1 MEVVS
6 PLLPSVSSS
15 SKQPATKATRRS
27 SSKATIHQQSSH
39 VTRTSQQSQQPTISD
54 VSTSSSLG
62 SQANTQ
68 TNVTS
73 STLNDTP
80 TVSDFG
86 GAYGYDDA
94 GGIGSLST
102 GTLDADRDVA
112 HLTGNAS
119 AVIPGSDITE
129 GQFLRLSPDEQRKQ
143 RRLIRNRLSAHMH
156 RQRQRGHIDAMETQ
170 VTELSLVILEM
181 RERLLA
187 ARNTLS
193 RVVSELPS
201 SSTTAI
207 EAAIAADSLIFVPG
221 VMKYQPPKEPGLLGF
236 TGPTKDALGAIRN
249 AVSTGLVGI
258 GVKPMCVALNGGGVG
273 VVGGVIGML
282 TSNVSRPLLPSPS
295 IPSMILK
302 LVENG
307 GINHT
312 SSVLTQSSTRNSQMS
327 SVANTSLPVS
337 ESHPHESHTFGHSTQ
352 QNGLKRNNGFNSL
365 QIKTE
370 FSVTSKHSSSSSLTE
385 DELGSVEGVISNG
398 TSSPHSASNPAETS
412 SPDTLEIGS
421 NNKRTKMD
429 TIQQQDQQSE
439 KKSKTISS
447 AGRRSKKARLS
458 QSATGDGESSSNTTA
473 TSSSSSGDERM
484 NPSVFTRSTSALSK
498 TSGRDPIPPTSTAS
512 EIVKPISISTLSS
525 SLIDFLPHKPAPIPL
540 LLERD
545 DINEDIDNDNDDDNE
560 GTKRADE
567 IVNAVFNG
575 VKAPFET
582 TTIKPLPKLSF
593 SRMPSFEVTSSSPLG
608 GEDGLDRRRDV
619 FMDRG
624 NIGRGIPSPSPFF
637 SMTRSGPFMRMDSF
651 DPPRN
656 IPTHTLFSSHN
667 NTAGVAIVSGGRP
680 TSTSDAS
687 GISIDE
693 HVEATMS
700 GIDQRLDS
708 NACSGLSRLSN
719 GVLIGGRNGEE
730 GLISIQPLTVSVPIS
745 SSQHY
750 DPPPTSMGSSSG
762 QTAVVAGSVA
772 GTHNPKALSVLSSSV
787 SSSVPQ
793 IRSVVGG
800 NGGLVFTSSSPLAIG
815 AIALFGLIAFISQST
830 QTSEFRSIPPGIHIS
845 SSSISSSIPSFN
857 LWKRSTNNILSSGAP
872 VGRLLFSSEM
882 RNVLGVD
889 TSHSSSAFG
898 DIPLHKRPF
907 IQSESVDDSLLSKR
921 AMLVLASAS
930 ADFDKDFFATS
941 SSSTALQSYSWP
953 YSMLWSREQNK
964 DLVKSESERRE
975 TSSPTSSIS
984 SVTVHRTELV
994 NNEKINTNNT
1004 SKDLITPHSKGS
1016 LRASSTTS
1024 SSSNNN
1030 KVAVSSQSRSTS
1042 LVDLSSIAAA
1052 GRALGRSMA
1061 QMVASNSNERDSER
1075 KNEKVDIPHIGHTSS
1090 YLSRSDHSS
1099 TTDDDIDISNER
1111 VIDRELK
1118 AALQTYADAARMA
1131 YIRTQN
1137 RLSAQSLSSARLT
1150 DQSDKTEEDGD
1161 DSSDGESQIK
1171 QSSVGDASVVLCPD
1185 AFGSMNK
1192 LSIINR
1198 QISRGHHSGV
1208 LYDKDTLSENMPPIV
1223 GSNILPLPPPTTNED
1238 DDSSSTSSSS
1248 TSSTRV
1254 TSSSSPPY
1262 LLLLV
1267 PSNSMAGRGLVET
1280 LPESSSS
1287 SSSST
1292 TATTHNQVKVEL
1304 QGSNANTN
1312 ISSISSSTTSEIP
1325 RTSSPSSHKA
1335 SSTSQMMSSGWVE
1348 VGCEVV
1354 SLRRVSG
1361 VPVTS

>member
-6 PLLPSVSSS
+6 SLLPSVSSS

-27 SSKATIHQQSSH
+27 SSKATIQQQTSH
-39 VTRTSQQSQQPTISD
+39 VTRTSQQSQQPTIVD
-54 VSTSSSLG
+54 VSTSSSSLG
-62 SQANTQ
+62 SHSTTQ

-73 STLNDTP
+73 STLNDTLA
-80 TVSDFG
+80 VSDFG

-187 ARNTLS
+187 ARNALS
-193 RVVSELPS
+193 RVVAELPS

-207 EAAIAADSLIFVPG
+207 EAAITADSLIFVPG

-258 GVKPMCVALNGGGVG
+258 GVKPMCAALNGGGG
-273 VVGGVIGML
+273 GGVSGML
-282 TSNVSRPLLPSPS
+282 TSNVSRSTLPPS

-302 LVENG
+302 PVEIG
-307 GINHT
+307 SIYHT
-312 SSVLTQSSTRNSQMS
+312 PSVLTQSLTRNSQPLL
-327 SVANTSLPVS
+327 VANASLPVS

-352 QNGLKRNNGFNSL
+352 QNGLKRNNGFSSL
-365 QIKTE
+365 Q
-370 FSVTSKHSSSSSLTE
+370 SKIESSLASNHSSSSSLTE
-385 DELGSVEGVISNG
+385 DELVSDEGVISNG
-398 TSSPHSASNPAETS
+398 SSSPHSDSNPTQTS

-421 NNKRTKMD
+421 NGKRTKIEM
-429 TIQQQDQQSE
+429 QDKQSG
-439 KKSKTISS
+439 KKSKTFGS
-447 AGRRSKKARLS
+447 AGGRSKKARLS
-458 QSATGDGESSSNTTA
+458 QSATGGGGSSLNTTA

-484 NPSVFTRSTSALSK
+484 NPSVFTRSTSALST
-498 TSGRDPIPPTSTAS
+498 TSGADPIPPTSTVP

-545 DINEDIDNDNDDDNE
+545 DINEDIDNDDDDDNE

-575 VKAPFET
+575 VKAPSET
-582 TTIKPLPKLSF
+582 KTIKPLPKLSF

-608 GEDGLDRRRDV
+608 GEDGIDRVKDV
-619 FMDRG
+619 NFDRG

-656 IPTHTLFSSHN
+656 IPTHTLYLSQS

-680 TSTSDAS
+680 SATSDAS
-687 GISIDE
+687 GISIDKQ
-693 HVEATMS
+693 VEATMS
-700 GIDQRLDS
+700 EIDQKLDS
-708 NACSGLSRLSN
+708 NASNGFSRLSN
-719 GVLIGGRNGEE
+719 DVLIGGKVGEE
-730 GLISIQPLTVSVPIS
+730 GLVSIRPLNLS
-745 SSQHY
+745 SSLKNN
-750 DPPPTSMGSSSG
+750 DSPPTSTGSSSA
-762 QTAVVAGSVA
+762 QTAVVTGSVA
-772 GTHNPKALSVLSSSV
+772 GTHNPKALRVLTSSE

-800 NGGLVFTSSSPLAIG
+800 NGGLVFTSSSPLALG

-830 QTSEFRSIPPGIHIS
+830 QTSEFQSVPPGIHIS
-845 SSSISSSIPSFN
+845 SSSFASTIPSFK
-857 LWKRSTNNILSSGAP
+857 LLKQSTNKHKPSETSI
-872 VGRLLFSSEM
+872 GRLLLSNEM

-889 TSHSSSAFG
+889 SSHSSSAFG
-898 DIPLHKRPF
+898 KLPLHPLF
-907 IQSESVDDSLLSKR
+907 HSEVVDDSLLSKR

-930 ADFDKDFFATS
+930 ADFEKDFFATS

-953 YSMLWSREQNK
+953 YSMLWSREENK
-964 DLVKSESERRE
+964 DLVSNSNERRE
-975 TSSPTSSIS
+975 TSSATSSVS
-984 SVTVHRTELV
+984 SVTVQRSELV

-1004 SKDLITPHSKGS
+1004 SEDLITPHSKGS

-1024 SSSNNN
+1024 STSNNN
-1030 KVAVSSQSRSTS
+1030 KVAVSFQSRSTS

-1061 QMVASNSNERDSER
+1061 QMVSSNSIVRDSER
-1075 KNEKVDIPHIGHTSS
+1075 ESEKVDIPHIGRTSS
-1090 YLSRSDHSS
+1090 YLSTSDHSS
-1099 TTDDDIDISNER
+1099 STDDDIDISNER
-1111 VIDRELK
+1111 VIERELK

-1131 YIRTQN
+1131 YIRTQK
-1137 RLSAQSLSSARLT
+1137 RLSAESLSSTRLT
-1150 DQSDKTEEDGD
+1150 DQSDKSKEDED
-1161 DSSDGESQIK
+1161 DSIDGESQRK
-1171 QSSVGDASVVLCPD
+1171 KSSTGGASVVLCPD
-1185 AFGSMNK
+1185 AFGSMNG

-1198 QISRGHHSGV
+1198 QRSQGHHSGIFF
-1208 LYDKDTLSENMPPIV
+1208 DKDSLNENMPPIV
-1223 GSNILPLPPPTTNED
+1223 GSNILPLPPPTTFED
-1238 DDSSSTSSSS
+1238 DDRSTTSSSTSSA
-1248 TSSTRV
+1248 RV
-1254 TSSSSPPY
+1254 TSTSSPPY

-1287 SSSST
+1287 SPHSST
-1292 TATTHNQVKVEL
+1292 TLNQIKVEL
-1304 QGSNANTN
+1304 QGSNAN
-1312 ISSISSSTTSEIP
+1312 ISSISSASSTTSGIP
-1325 RTSSPSSHKA
+1325 QDPSSSSQTA
-1335 SSTSQMMSSGWVE
+1335 SSTSQTISSGWVE

-1361 VPVTS
+1361 VPVSS

>member
-6 PLLPSVSSS
+6 SLLPSVSSS

-39 VTRTSQQSQQPTISD
+39 VTRTSQQSQQPSIVD
-54 VSTSSSLG
+54 VSTSSSSSLG
-62 SQANTQ
+62 SHSTTQ

-80 TVSDFG
+80 AVSDFG

-187 ARNTLS
+187 ARIALS

-201 SSTTAI
+201 SSTAAI
-207 EAAIAADSLIFVPG
+207 EAAITAHSLIFVPG
-221 VMKYQPPKEPGLLGF
+221 VMNYQPPKEPGLLGF

-258 GVKPMCVALNGGGVG
+258 GVKPMCAALNGGGG
-273 VVGGVIGML
+273 GGGVSGML
-282 TSNVSRPLLPSPS
+282 TSNVSRSTLPPS

-302 LVENG
+302 PVENG
-307 GINHT
+307 AFNHT
-312 SSVLTQSSTRNSQMS
+312 SSVLTQSLTRNFQPL
-327 SVANTSLPVS
+327 SVANASLPVS
-337 ESHPHESHTFGHSTQ
+337 ESHPHDNQTLEHANQ
-352 QNGLKRNNGFNSL
+352 QNDLKRNNGFNSL
-365 QIKTE
+365 QSKTE
-370 FSVTSKHSSSSSLTE
+370 FSFTSKHFSSTSLME
-385 DELGSVEGVISNG
+385 DELVSDEGLISNG
-398 TSSPHSASNPAETS
+398 SSSPHSDSNPTQTS

-421 NNKRTKMD
+421 NGKRPKIEM
-429 TIQQQDQQSE
+429 QDEQRG
-439 KKSKTISS
+439 KKSKTIGSP
-447 AGRRSKKARLS
+447 GDRRKKARLS
-458 QSATGDGESSSNTTA
+458 QSATGGGGSSSNTTA
-473 TSSSSSGDERM
+473 TSSSSSSGDERM

-498 TSGRDPIPPTSTAS
+498 TSGGDPIPPTSAVT
-512 EIVKPISISTLSS
+512 EIDKPISISTLSS

-545 DINEDIDNDNDDDNE
+545 DVNEGIDSDDDDDDTE

-575 VKAPFET
+575 VKAQFET

-608 GEDGLDRRRDV
+608 GEDGIDRGRDV
-619 FMDRG
+619 NFDRG

-656 IPTHTLFSSHN
+656 IPTNTLYSSQN
-667 NTAGVAIVSGGRP
+667 NVAGIAIVSGGRP
-680 TSTSDAS
+680 TATSDAS

-700 GIDQRLDS
+700 GIDQKLDS
-708 NACSGLSRLSN
+708 NASNGLSRLSN
-719 GVLIGGRNGEE
+719 GVLIGGKVSEE
-730 GLISIQPLTVSVPIS
+730 GLVSIRPLNLS
-745 SSQHY
+745 STLKNNDS
-750 DPPPTSMGSSSG
+750 PPASMGSSSG

-772 GTHNPKALSVLSSSV
+772 GTHNPKAFRVLTSSE

-830 QTSEFRSIPPGIHIS
+830 QTSEFRSVTPGIRIS
-845 SSSISSSIPSFN
+845 TSSFSSSIPSFN

-872 VGRLLFSSEM
+872 VGRLLLSSEM

-898 DIPLHKRPF
+898 DIPRHKLPF

-930 ADFDKDFFATS
+930 ADFEKDFFATS

-953 YSMLWSREQNK
+953 YSMLWSRAQNK

-1024 SSSNNN
+1024 SNSNNN
-1030 KVAVSSQSRSTS
+1030 KVAVSSQSRSTL

-1061 QMVASNSNERDSER
+1061 QMVSSNSNDRDSER
-1075 KNEKVDIPHIGHTSS
+1075 DSEKVDIPHIRHTSS
-1090 YLSRSDHSS
+1090 YLSRSSFAFTSEDG
-1099 TTDDDIDISNER
+1099 DDSDLLNER
-1111 VIDRELK
+1111 LIERELK
-1118 AALQTYADAARMA
+1118 AALQTYADAARLA
-1131 YIRTQN
+1131 YVRTQK
-1137 RLSAQSLSSARLT
+1137 RLA
-1150 DQSDKTEEDGD
+1150 
-1161 DSSDGESQIK
+1161 SQ
-1171 QSSVGDASVVLCPD
+1171 
-1185 AFGSMNK
+1185 
-1192 LSIINR
+1192 
-1198 QISRGHHSGV
+1198 
-1208 LYDKDTLSENMPPIV
+1208 
-1223 GSNILPLPPPTTNED
+1223 
-1238 DDSSSTSSSS
+1238 
-1248 TSSTRV
+1248 
-1254 TSSSSPPY
+1254 
-1262 LLLLV
+1262 
-1267 PSNSMAGRGLVET
+1267 
-1280 LPESSSS
+1280 SSSS
-1287 SSSST
+1287 SNNNNNNNNNKS
-1292 TATTHNQVKVEL
+1292 
-1304 QGSNANTN
+1304 
-1312 ISSISSSTTSEIP
+1312 
-1325 RTSSPSSHKA
+1325 
-1335 SSTSQMMSSGWVE
+1335 
-1348 VGCEVV
+1348 
-1354 SLRRVSG
+1354 
-1361 VPVTS
+1361 